1 MLTVT
6 CYNECERKIRTDI
19 LNSVV
24 LYTNSIEDF
33 VFAQMSI
40 TFCKGGVEAFLRY
53 LSRSVCGGKVD
64 PKFYPYTSVKILT
77 EHAISKIYVWKTG
90 THKHKNY
97 SYYFGKVS

>member
-19 LNSVV
+19 LNSVIP
-24 LYTNSIEDF
+24 YTDSIEDF

-40 TFCKGGVEAFLRY
+40 TFCNRGVEVFLRY
-53 LSRSVCGGKVD
+53 LPWSVCGGKVS

-77 EHAISKIYVWKTG
+77 EHAISKIYV
-90 THKHKNY
+90 
-97 SYYFGKVS
+97 